1 MGDFTGKIISGDFN
15 NGLLKVSS
23 NKLLGHMI
31 GYTQVV
37 NERAHI
43 SGTFNALLEQ
53 YDHDHDA
60 VRVVFQKNEA
70 NCTITK

>member
-1 MGDFTGKIISGDFN
+1 
-15 NGLLKVSS
+15 
-23 NKLLGHMI
+23 MI

-43 SGTFNALLEQ
+43 SGTLNALLGQ
-53 YDHDHDA
+53 YDHDNDA